1 VKAPLREVGSP
12 IGAGQP
18 YEIRAACM
26 GHGDRG
32 DEVLG
37 ETRQYIDE
45 NALRWELKLAQ
56 SEWTHDA

>member
-1 VKAPLREVGSP
+1 
-12 IGAGQP
+12 
-18 YEIRAACM
+18 M